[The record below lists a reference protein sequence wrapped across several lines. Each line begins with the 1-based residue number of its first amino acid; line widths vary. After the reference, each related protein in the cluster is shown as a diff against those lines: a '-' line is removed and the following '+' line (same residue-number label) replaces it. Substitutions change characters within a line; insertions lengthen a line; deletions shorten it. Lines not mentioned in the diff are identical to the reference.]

1 MLGISCSRCFNSLL
15 FDKWSMPT
23 RQHAWYFMFTMLQF
37 ASVWQV
43 EYAYTTTCL
52 VFHVHDASCF
62 CLTSGVCLHDNM
74 LGISCSRCFNSLLFD
89 KWSMPTRQ
97 HAWYFMFTMLQF
109 ASVWQVEYAYT
120 TTCLVFHVHDASI
133 RFCLTSGVCLHDNM
147 LGISCH
153 DASIRFCLT
162 SRVCLYNNML
172 GISCPRCFNCFC
184 LTSGVCLHDNMLGI
198 SCPRCFCFCLTSG
211 VCLHDNMLGISCSR
225 CFNSLLFNKWS
236 MPTRQHAWYFM
247 FTMLQFASVWQ
258 VEYAYT
264 TTCLVF
270 HVHDASIRFCLTS
283 GVCLHDNM
291 LGISCS
297 RCFNSSVWQVEYAYT
312 TTCLV
317 FHVHDASIR
326 FCLTSGVCLHDI
338 MLGISCSQCFNSL
351 LFDKWSMPTRQHAWY
366 FMFTML
372 QFASV

>member
-1 MLGISCSRCFNSLL
+1 M
-15 FDKWSMPT
+15 
-23 RQHAWYFMFTMLQF
+23 
-37 ASVWQV
+37 
-43 EYAYTTTCL
+43 
-52 VFHVHDASCF
+52 
-62 CLTSGVCLHDNM
+62 
-74 LGISCSRCFNSLLFD
+74 
-89 KWSMPTRQ
+89 
-97 HAWYFMFTMLQF
+97 
-109 ASVWQVEYAYT
+109 EYAYT

-133 RFCLTSGVCLHDNM
+133 R
-147 LGISCH
+147 
-153 DASIRFCLT
+153 
-162 SRVCLYNNML
+162 
-172 GISCPRCFNCFC
+172 
-184 LTSGVCLHDNMLGI
+184 
-198 SCPRCFCFCLTSG
+198 FCLTSG

-297 RCFNSSVWQVEYAYT
+297 
-312 TTCLV
+312 
-317 FHVHDASIR
+317 HASIR
-326 FCLTSGVCLHDI
+326 FCLTSGVCLHAWYFMFT
-338 MLGISCSQCFNSL
+338 MLQFVLFN
-351 LFDKWSMPTRQHAWY
+351 KWSMPTRQHAWY